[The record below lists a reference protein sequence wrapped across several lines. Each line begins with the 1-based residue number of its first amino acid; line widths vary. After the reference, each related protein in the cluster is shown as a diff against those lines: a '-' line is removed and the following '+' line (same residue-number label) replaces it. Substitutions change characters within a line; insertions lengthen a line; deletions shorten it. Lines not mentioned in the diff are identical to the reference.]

1 MILRE
6 MLVVGLESRYKVDEI
21 SDAMVSGKGSNR
33 LRRSKRKRSHFC
45 QEVIINGETISIHLR
60 RHLSASNSKKKR

>member
-1 MILRE
+1 

-21 SDAMVSGKGSNR
+21 SDAMVPGKARIGCFEEEQTVCIWI
-33 LRRSKRKRSHFC
+33 HFVGR
-45 QEVIINGETISIHLR
+45 VIMNGETIYIHLR